1 MFQAHSDEIRGVAK
15 LVRLASL
22 WRGHRNVVIRVDQ
35 PGRPAASGLTVIGVP
50 THDFTFVGL
59 HPYRDQIRNRLIE
72 ILVTPPANPPIWG
85 AGAYAAAHIRLGDF
99 RAPPSDELRRTFRD
113 GERIPPTWY
122 VRAIKQVRNAY
133 PDLPVHVYS
142 DGHEHELAEITSI
155 GGVTLKREPN
165 DVADLLALAQ
175 ARLLIGSSST
185 FSRWAAFL
193 GNMPSIWPNT
203 NLRDKPTA
211 EETPILY
218 VSDDF
223 EMIKCGLVAAS

>member
-1 MFQAHSDEIRGVAK
+1 LFRAHPDEISGVAK
-15 LVRLASL
+15 LVRLALL
-22 WRGHRNVVIRVDQ
+22 WQGHSRMVIRVDQ
-35 PGRPAASGLTVIGVP
+35 PSRPAASGLTIVEVP
-50 THDFTFVGL
+50 PHDFTFVGL
-59 HPYRDQIRNRLIE
+59 HPYRDLIRNRLIE
-72 ILVTPPANPPIWG
+72 ILAARPGNAPDWG

-99 RAPPSDELRRTFRD
+99 RTSQSSDLRRTFRD
-113 GERIPPTWY
+113 GERIPLAWY
-122 VRAIKQVRNAY
+122 IQAIKQVRNVY
-133 PDLPVHVYS
+133 PDLPIHVYS

-155 GGVTLKREPN
+155 ESVTLRREPN

-175 ARLLIGSSST
+175 ARLLIGSNST

-203 NLRDKPTA
+203 KLREKPTA

-223 EMIKCGLVAAS
+223 EKITRDAVAVS